1 MEDLFLAPCWK
12 HVRHSGRGD
21 QWTWARF
28 RVKSYNRPNKGK
40 GLAAGGTSCTHIP
53 FQPKQSS
60 HWLHLSWERIKNPA
74 VTYRVP
80 GKKAEH
86 SSFGK
91 KKETKAMECYQSLSV
106 SSLFLLTWLYG
117 SWWDK
122 TLALMV
128 KVFVAQSCDL
138 GQRAWLL
145 WTSAFS
151 TINWKFRKA
160 QTKWEEW
167 NNAISLADFCASQEI
182 WF

>member
-74 VTYRVP
+74 VTHRVP

-122 TLALMV
+122 TPGFDGEGLRCPVMWPWATCMTSLNLSFLYHQL
-128 KVFVAQSCDL
+128 KV
-138 GQRAWLL
+138 
-145 WTSAFS
+145 
-151 TINWKFRKA
+151 
-160 QTKWEEW
+160 
-167 NNAISLADFCASQEI
+167 
-182 WF
+182 